1 MNINEEQTEEVVIT
15 GVKQLEK
22 EIEGGKAICTKM
34 VEKDIDKPSQVDEN
48 QMSLVTT
55 MAMLKVGKEWEDIVN
70 WFIVIIK
77 ITQDR
82 EHQQQKRYDQ

>member
-1 MNINEEQTEEVVIT
+1 
-15 GVKQLEK
+15 
-22 EIEGGKAICTKM
+22 
-34 VEKDIDKPSQVDEN
+34 
-48 QMSLVTT
+48 MSLVTT